1 MVNCLIEIDVATGQD
16 ELQKPIYLN
25 PSIVLG
31 DHAIKPVP
39 NLRRTAC
46 IRYSLSGA
54 SSMFRGIM
62 AVPSDLLAEVAHGT
76 GLLTRNDCC

>member
-46 IRYSLSGA
+46 IRYSL
-54 SSMFRGIM
+54 I
-62 AVPSDLLAEVAHGT
+62 PSPTD
-76 GLLTRNDCC
+76 

>member
-46 IRYSLSGA
+46 IRYSLEHRTGNRTLRLL
-54 SSMFRGIM
+54 RG
-62 AVPSDLLAEVAHGT
+62 LEL
-76 GLLTRNDCC
+76 